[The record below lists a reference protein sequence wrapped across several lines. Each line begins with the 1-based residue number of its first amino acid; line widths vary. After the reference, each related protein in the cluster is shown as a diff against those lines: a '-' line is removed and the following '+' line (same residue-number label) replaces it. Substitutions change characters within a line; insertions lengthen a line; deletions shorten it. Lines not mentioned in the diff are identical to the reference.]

1 VIDSRSV
8 PAASEAGFSLLEML
22 IVLAIL
28 GTMMALVLPRFSRPN
43 TMSTRTIALRI
54 VQEAGLARLAAVKS
68 GSETRLQI
76 DTDVRSIG
84 ASVGN
89 ETILIPPS
97 ISLEATVGK
106 TSGTTVTR
114 GDIRFLPDGSSSG
127 GELRLSGQGERT
139 IKVRINWL
147 TGLATMVSQ

>member
-1 VIDSRSV
+1 MIDSRSV